1 MERAVAACEQSDA
14 ELCEI
19 VGFDEL
25 PRERQAAIIRERH
38 ARAAIASLR
47 EPDEEM
53 RAAMWH
59 ATADD
64 WSGDADAMLTTAWTA
79 GIDAALSEPGSGE
92 GGE

>member
-1 MERAVAACEQSDA
+1 VTSAVERAVAACEQSDA

-25 PRERQAAIIRERH
+25 PRERQAAIIHERH

-47 EPDEEM
+47 EP
-53 RAAMWH
+53 
-59 ATADD
+59 
-64 WSGDADAMLTTAWTA
+64 SDAVVSALWLHLPRGSDVPNAWRKA
-79 GIDAALSEPGSGE
+79 IDAALSEPGSGE